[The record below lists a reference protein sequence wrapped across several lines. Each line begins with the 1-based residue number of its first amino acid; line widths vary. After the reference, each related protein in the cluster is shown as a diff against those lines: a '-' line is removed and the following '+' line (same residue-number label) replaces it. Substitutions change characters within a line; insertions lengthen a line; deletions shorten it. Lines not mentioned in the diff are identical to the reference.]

1 MGLFDFGKSKQ
12 PPEYYLAQHSGENL
26 RKWIGD
32 HGFVIRAGNYGDK
45 GTLDIKL
52 YVDMEFSNSSHWL
65 KYTSGAE
72 PIPKKYKDRSFV
84 KTGQVLEMAVEKG
97 DAEASFY
104 LAMLHKVGF
113 DLSEMSN
120 CYAETFCPDEAKAA
134 AYMTI
139 AQERGSVMEKA
150 YQYILDRHLGGKN
163 ALYTDID
170 NIAERMCALASSKDE
185 ELENILGMERVRFGR
200 LGVVLM
206 AALTNC
212 NCPKSSVSF
221 AKLLGFVEENR
232 YDMEENFRD
241 IFAEYVIMPKE
252 HAVRMHYSIL
262 NRVIKQAK
270 AGDEAAAAAL
280 SQYNININTVLTWHA
295 KLSQL

>member
-32 HGFVIRAGNYGDK
+32 HGFTITAGNYGDK
-45 GTLDIKL
+45 GTVSIKW

-72 PIPKKYKDRSFV
+72 PIPKKYKDKSFV

-97 DAEASFY
+97 DAEAPFY

-113 DLSEMSN
+113 DLSELSTS
-120 CYAETFCPDEAKAA
+120 YAKPFNPDEAKAA

-139 AQERGSVMEKA
+139 ARERGSVMEKA

-163 ALYTDID
+163 APYTDID
-170 NIAERMCALASSKDE
+170 NVAERMCLCAIAKDE

-200 LGVVLM
+200 LGVVLL

-212 NCPKSSVSF
+212 NCPKSSVAF
-221 AKLLGFVEENR
+221 AKLLRCLKEDR
-232 YDMEENFRD
+232 YDMEEGVRE
-241 IFAEYVIMPKE
+241 IFAHYVIMPQE
-252 HAVRMHYSIL
+252 HYVRMHLSIL
-262 NRVIKQAK
+262 NRVINQAK
-270 AGDEAAAAAL
+270 AGNEVAAYAL
-280 SQYNININTVLTWHA
+280 KMYDVDINGVLTWHA
-295 KLSQL
+295 KFMES